1 MLVSHRRRFIFV
13 HVYKVAGSSVRDA
26 LSPYAHDGRIYGIKN
41 KHLTAAQI
49 RSRIPFPLFYDR
61 YFKFAFVRNPWSFE
75 ASMYNFARRKGELA
89 GGQTFETFL
98 EGRKQRRSTNGP
110 QAKFV
115 VDGDDCLIVDYV
127 GRMERLE
134 SEFSEICR
142 RIGFSD
148 TNRPSIP
155 HSNQSTFEDWRPLY
169 TDETRRL
176 VAEISDKD
184 ISMFSY
190 HFDD

>member
-1 MLVSHRRRFIFV
+1 M
-13 HVYKVAGSSVRDA
+13 RDA
-26 LSPYAHDGRIYGIKN
+26 LSPYAHDGRIYGISN

-75 ASMYNFARRKGELA
+75 ASLYNFAKRKGELPE
-89 GGQTFETFL
+89 GQPFEAFL
-98 EGRKQRRSTNGP
+98 EGRKQRRSTSGP

-115 VDGDDCLIVDYV
+115 VDAQDRLIVDHV
-127 GRMERLE
+127 GRMEKLE
-134 SEFSEICR
+134 DEFAEICR

-148 TNRPSIP
+148 ADRPRIP

-169 TDETRRL
+169 NDRTRAM
-176 VAEISDKD
+176 VAEMSEKD
-184 ISMFSY
+184 IRMFGY
-190 HFDD
+190 KFED